1 MGILKNIINT
11 AVSTA
16 KEVTAVTPSLSLS
29 EYLISKTSIAV
40 SDYLNKEEIEEAEL
54 KGIINKYFD
63 FFNSE
68 NYNQA
73 LKVLDDLFERYNE
86 DIYLCWFYYTEK
98 ADTLI
103 AYGRSQF
110 VAEYGEPE
118 YEEQRSTRDECNRK
132 AKIALDKADEYE
144 DSLSERCRIL
154 FLRSFCQNEPDKGG
168 GRKYL
173 IGALATDND
182 KEKDDYLSAYLN
194 STNNME
200 HLRFE
205 EYRDEKIW
213 NDPTLS
219 EEDRKDMIGLLES
232 EKFTNINY
240 VNRQLIFVGRDDDH
254 IAGCYDSSNNINWVF
269 TLSYVPSDIKF
280 PVGHPQ
286 ANTLYIAHPV
296 NKEIYIPFEG
306 SAYNFFIDKVHELC
320 HLLQCLG
327 ATEISFKSIKGR
339 ETIMEVNGN
348 WGIGGEIGATKY
360 GKANGQYSQTNGYNS
375 YQSKS
380 NEMGLV
386 MTANPKEYPFCPDDL
401 KWLETD
407 TQWKNL
413 VRQRLSGNL
422 LSFKQTIST
431 KSVSNISNSQKIE
444 IKGAFENFM
453 ARVSANYESE
463 TDSTFKETEE
473 TEWEI
478 TAKFKP
484 LEDYDNVDEKKITT
498 QQTEELTEESANIDT
513 AILTDDEQSYAEE
526 VKFCLEDGTI
536 GDKERRFL
544 ERMRTKFGIS
554 PERAAEIEETLQK
567 PQFTE
572 EEQEYLDA
580 VKEEIVDG
588 TIPESS
594 RRLLNRLR
602 RSMDISEDR
611 AEEIEKYAISLIA

>member
-1 MGILKNIINT
+1 MGILKKIIST
-11 AVSTA
+11 TVSTA
-16 KEVTAVTPSLSLS
+16 KEVTTASPSLSG
-29 EYLISKTSIAV
+29 YLISKTSDAV

-54 KGIINKYFD
+54 GQIINRYYD
-63 FFNSE
+63 LFNSE

-73 LKVLDDLFERYNE
+73 LKVLDNLFERYK
-86 DIYLCWFYYTEK
+86 DDVYLCWFYYTEK

-103 AYGRSQF
+103 SYGRSQF
-110 VAEYGEPE
+110 VAEYGDPE
-118 YEEQRSTRDECNRK
+118 FEEQRSTRDECNRK
-132 AKIALDKADEYE
+132 AKIALDKADEFA
-144 DSLSERCRIL
+144 DSLSERCHIL
-154 FLRSFCQNEPDKGG
+154 YLRSLCQGKSDMGG

-173 IGALATDND
+173 IGALATDDD
-182 KEKDDYLSAYLN
+182 KYKERYLN
-194 STNNME
+194 GYNISTENMQYI
-200 HLRFE
+200 FE
-205 EYRDEKIW
+205 DYRDESNW
-213 NDPTLS
+213 NDPTAS
-219 EEDRKDMIGLLES
+219 EEDRKEMIDLLES
-232 EKFTNINY
+232 EKFTSINY
-240 VNRQLIFVGRDDDH
+240 ANRQLIFVGRDDDH
-254 IAGCYDSSNNINWVF
+254 IAGCYDHSNNINWVF
-269 TLSYVPSDIKF
+269 TLNYVPSDIKF
-280 PVGHPQ
+280 PIGHPQ

-339 ETIMEVNGN
+339 ETTMEVNGN

-380 NEMGLV
+380 SEMGLV
-386 MTANPKEYPFCPDDL
+386 MTANPKEYPFCPNDL
-401 KWLETD
+401 KWLETE
-407 TQWKNL
+407 TQWKNF
-413 VRQRLSGNL
+413 VRQRLSGNV
-422 LSFKQTIST
+422 LSFNQTIST

-453 ARVSANYESE
+453 ARVSANYERE

-526 VKFCLEDGTI
+526 VKFCLEDGAI

-544 ERMRTKFGIS
+544 DRMRTKLGIS
-554 PERAAEIEETLQK
+554 PERATEIEESLLK
-567 PQFTE
+567 PQLTE
-572 EEQEYLDA
+572 DEQDYLDA
-580 VKEEIVDG
+580 VKDEIMDG
-588 TIPESS
+588 MIPESS
-594 RRLLNRLR
+594 KRLLNRLR
-602 RSMDISEDR
+602 KSLNISEDR
-611 AEEIEKYAISLIA
+611 AKEIEMLAIK

>member
-1 MGILKNIINT
+1 MGILKNIIST

-16 KEVTAVTPSLSLS
+16 KEVTTASPSLSG
-29 EYLISKTSIAV
+29 YLISKTSDAV
-40 SDYLNKEEIEEAEL
+40 SDYLYKEEIEEAEL
-54 KGIINKYFD
+54 EQIINRYYD
-63 FFNSE
+63 LFNSE

-86 DIYLCWFYYTEK
+86 NVYLCWFYYTEK

-103 AYGRSQF
+103 SYGRSQF
-110 VAEYGEPE
+110 VAEYGDPE
-118 YEEQRSTRDECNRK
+118 YDEQLRTRDECNRK

-168 GRKYL
+168 GRKFL
-173 IGALATDND
+173 IGALATDDD
-182 KEKDDYLSAYLN
+182 KDKDDYLNAYLN

-205 EYRDEKIW
+205 EYRDENNW

-219 EEDRKDMIGLLES
+219 EEDRKLMIDLLES
-232 EKFTNINY
+232 EKFTSINY
-240 VNRQLIFVGRDDDH
+240 ANRQLVFVGRDDDH
-254 IAGCYDSSNNINWVF
+254 IAGCYDYSNNINWVF
-269 TLSYVPSDIKF
+269 TLNYVPSDIKF

-339 ETIMEVNGN
+339 ETTIEVNGK
-348 WGIGGEIGATKY
+348 WGIGGEVGVAKY
-360 GKANGQYSQTNGYNS
+360 GKVNGQYSQSNSSNS

-380 NEMGLV
+380 SEMGLV
-386 MTANPKEYPFCPDDL
+386 MTANPKEYPSCPNDL
-401 KWLETD
+401 KWLETE

-422 LSFKQTIST
+422 LSFNQTIST

-453 ARVSANYESE
+453 TCVSANYESE

-498 QQTEELTEESANIDT
+498 QQTEELTEESANFDT

-544 ERMRTKFGIS
+544 ERMRTKLRIS
-554 PERAAEIEETLQK
+554 PERAAEIEESLQK
-567 PQFTE
+567 PQLTE

-580 VKEEIVDG
+580 VKDEIVDG

-602 RSMDISEDR
+602 RSMDISEKR
-611 AEEIEKYAISLIA
+611 AEEIEKYALT